1 LCNVGLICFYVGY
14 RSSGGKRLAR
24 AIPALGDNWSRR
36 RVVLLASIML
46 PMAIAA
52 FLYLVES
59 FGGISAW
66 TSQIGAARTEGI
78 HNNGYEFF
86 VAYYFPTIPALLFYA
101 EFLKRRK
108 RVDLLLCIAC
118 LVAAL
123 TIGALLGYKV
133 FIVFPVLQ
141 TLCLHNY
148 LAKRI
153 KIRAKAVAAIVSGV
167 VFLVLYN
174 FFRSLS
180 FANMDAETL
189 RTIAGST
196 ELWKD
201 VSLLFFGRFTGIE
214 TVTLVI
220 HRTVGVLPSWGL
232 DSAEYLLTGFI
243 PRAIW
248 PDKIV
253 PLQGFLQAVYQRT
266 DVGANPTLIGELY
279 WDCRLPGV
287 ALGLYILGKLCRVSY
302 EFIQIHRGRS
312 AIVLYSVTLMFML
325 LIIEAPTVHCAT
337 FLVCFTSTLIGLT
350 FVCKRLPAMRSAG
363 AR

>member
-1 LCNVGLICFYVGY
+1 MF
-14 RSSGGKRLAR
+14 
-24 AIPALGDNWSRR
+24 
-36 RVVLLASIML
+36 
-46 PMAIAA
+46 PMAIVA

-78 HNNGYEFF
+78 QNNGYEFF

-101 EFLKRRK
+101 EFLKKRR
-108 RVDLLLCIAC
+108 RVDLLLCIAF
-118 LVAAL
+118 LITAL
-123 TIGALLGYKV
+123 TIGALLGYKT

-153 KIRAKAVAAIVSGV
+153 KMRARAVAVVVSGL

-180 FANMDAETL
+180 FTNLDAETL

-196 ELWKD
+196 DLWND

-220 HRTVGVLPSWGL
+220 HRTVDVLPSLGL
-232 DSAEYLLTGFI
+232 DSAQYLLTGFI
-243 PRAIW
+243 PRSIW

-253 PLQGFLQAVYQRT
+253 PLQGFLQTVYQRT
-266 DVGANPTLIGELY
+266 DVGANTTLIGELY
-279 WDCRLPGV
+279 FDFRLPGV
-287 ALGLYILGKLCRVSY
+287 AVGLYIVGQFCRVCY
-302 EFIQIHRGRS
+302 EFIRIHRGRS
-312 AIVLYSVTLMFML
+312 AIMLYSVTLMFML
-325 LIIEAPTVHCAT
+325 LIIEAPTVHCST
-337 FLVCFTSTLIGLT
+337 FLVCFTSTLISLA
-350 FVCKRLPAMRSAG
+350 FVCTGIPAMTTAG
-363 AR
+363 RQ